1 VENLLKKHAEKLRFA
16 VVGGLNTAIDF
27 VILFTLVALGF
38 PNIAGNYIST
48 SVALIF
54 SFFANKKFTFK
65 HDGKANIQQLA
76 LFLVI
81 TIFGLWVIQ
90 PVIIE
95 SVRLLIG
102 PSLANDFIVL
112 LIGKLLA
119 TIASLIWNYLL
130 YRRFVFRKI
139 EK

>member
-1 VENLLKKHAEKLRFA
+1 MENLLKKHAEKLRFA

-27 VILFTLVALGF
+27 VVLFSLVVLGL
-38 PNIAGNYIST
+38 PSLAGNYIST

-65 HDGKANIQQLA
+65 HEGKINTKQLA
-76 LFLVI
+76 YFLVI

-95 SVRLLIG
+95 GIKLLLG
-102 PSLANDFIVL
+102 PMLANDFIVL

-130 YRRFVFRKI
+130 YRKFVFRKT
-139 EK
+139 EE

>member
-1 VENLLKKHAEKLRFA
+1 MENLLKKHAEKLRFA

-65 HDGKANIQQLA
+65 HDGKANIKQLA
-76 LFLVI
+76 YFLLI

-95 SVRLLIG
+95 GIRLLIG
-102 PSLANDFIVL
+102 SWLTNNYIVL
-112 LIGKLLA
+112 LIGKILA
-119 TIASLIWNYLL
+119 NATTLIWNYLL
-130 YRRFVFRKI
+130 YRKFVFKKI

>member
-1 VENLLKKHAEKLRFA
+1 MQKLLKKHAEKLRFA

-27 VILFTLVALGF
+27 VILFSLVALGL
-38 PNIAGNYIST
+38 PSIAGNYIST

-65 HDGKANIQQLA
+65 HEDKINIKQLA
-76 LFLVI
+76 YFLLI
-81 TIFGLWVIQ
+81 TIIGLWVIQ

-95 SVRLLIG
+95 GIRLLIG
-102 PSLANDFIVL
+102 PILPNNFIAL
-112 LIGKLLA
+112 LIGKLFA

-130 YRRFVFRKI
+130 YRKFVFKKI

>member
-1 VENLLKKHAEKLRFA
+1 MENLLKKHAEKLRFA
-16 VVGGLNTAIDF
+16 IIGGINTAIDF
-27 VILFTLVALGF
+27 VILFTLVALGLPTIVSNLF
-38 PNIAGNYIST
+38 ST
-48 SVALIF
+48 SAALTF

-65 HDGKANIQQLA
+65 DNGKINIQQLA
-76 LFLVI
+76 YFLII

-95 SVRLLIG
+95 GIRLLIG
-102 PSLANDFIVL
+102 PILTNNFIVL

-130 YRRFVFRKI
+130 YRKFVFK
-139 EK
+139 KQV